1 MIRYWYDTE
10 FLETGD
16 SIDLISIGI
25 VASDGREYYAV
36 NEEINAGKLHSA
48 IRRHRWLMDNVVP
61 HLPLIDGFYRSVPDK
76 SWDIGVPVG
85 RFELDPDHP
94 AVMPREQISEQAR
107 DFLLRP
113 NEPMELWAYYG
124 ACDHL
129 ALMWLWGP
137 VSARPEGVPMI
148 TMDVVQLARSLGV
161 DDANLPQQTG
171 QVHNALDDAR
181 WTRDAWRYLTGAAG
195 RMAGRES

>member
-36 NEEINAGKLHSA
+36 SNEIDDGRLYGG
-48 IRRHRWLMDNVVP
+48 IRRHGWLMENVVC
-61 HLPLIDGFYRSVPDK
+61 HLPVRMK
-76 SWDIGVPVG
+76 TVPVVLRDG
-85 RFELDPDHP
+85 SDSELPGFDLDHDHP
-94 AVMPREQISEQAR
+94 SVKPLRTIAAEVR

-124 ACDHL
+124 ACDQL